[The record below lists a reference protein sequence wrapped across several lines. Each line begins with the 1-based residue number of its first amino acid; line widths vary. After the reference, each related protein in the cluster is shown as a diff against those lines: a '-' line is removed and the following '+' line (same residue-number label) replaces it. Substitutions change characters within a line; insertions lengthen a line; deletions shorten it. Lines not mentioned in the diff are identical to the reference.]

1 MSVLK
6 NQFEDT
12 VTVLRVVSQLERGC
26 IFAGELTDGRPIRVK
41 FAGNDTQLL
50 PGDTFHVRGMVDSCR
65 DKFGKTVVQINSKHM
80 HRVVK
85 VGVLLKPWLERMP
98 NIAGTRADRLIRA
111 FGHELQAVLSDISRA
126 DDVAKLIEP
135 TKPALA
141 AKITAQLYAA
151 VAIQAGADQ
160 IRSAEL
166 EFFTFLE
173 TLGLE
178 ESRIAGQL
186 WRFMAGFDAVGR
198 LKRNPYVPACLMDW
212 KPADRIGQR
221 LLRASNEGADLQTH
235 PARLVGA
242 LNSVWREI
250 LSEGDTA
257 ATEESVK
264 ALLEKR
270 GVDPEATLAAADKN
284 GFLRRLGGLIRAPG
298 AAWLEDQVVSALLAI
313 ESTQPTVAIPSGK
326 ALESLVYDAE
336 LETGLTLTNEQHA
349 AVMLLLTLPVSAL
362 QGGAG
367 VGKTTVMKVLATC
380 WERLGGDVVMGA
392 LAGKA
397 ALTLS
402 KGASTSTR
410 PRLAYTIARLI
421 GMIERQALQQNN
433 PAFKRPA
440 NDVDFTS
447 KTLLVVDEAGML
459 DTPSL
464 HKLLSLMPEGA
475 RLLFAGDE
483 GQLPPV
489 GIGKIFH
496 DMVAEGSRVAK
507 LTQVLRQA
515 ADSDIP
521 KVSALIR
528 EGKVPSLKAWD
539 GQEKGVFI
547 VPAAD
552 IESVQSRLRGHSELM
567 VIAARRA
574 TVEAINVSES
584 LESRS
589 KTTPTRRLGPLA
601 TVAVGDPVVATTNRY
616 QDGLFNG
623 LLGVVDSI
631 AGLEVAIKWDGER
644 EPRSL
649 PAVAEADIEL
659 AYGITCHR
667 AQGSSS
673 QVVVIVVES
682 SRLVTRE
689 WIYTAVTRARD
700 LVLLVGDVEDLNR
713 GIGYPMRRT
722 TGFSLPP
729 RFSMSEGHEGP
740 FAVNHYG

>member
-1 MSVLK
+1 MSLLK
-6 NQFEDT
+6 DQFDDT

-26 IFAGELTDGRPIRVK
+26 IFAGELSDGRPVRVK
-41 FAGNDTQLL
+41 FAGNDTQPL
-50 PGDTFHVRGMVDSCR
+50 PGDTFQVRGLMDSYR

-80 HRVVK
+80 DRVITE
-85 VGVLLKPWLERMP
+85 GFLLRPWLESLP
-98 NIAGTRADRLIRA
+98 NIGGTRADRLIHT
-111 FGHELQAVLSDISRA
+111 FGHDLKTVLSDVSRA
-126 DDVAKLIEP
+126 DEVAKLIEP
-135 TKPALA
+135 SKPALA

-151 VAIQAGADQ
+151 VATQAGADQ
-160 IRSAEL
+160 MKTAEL
-166 EFFTFLE
+166 EFLTFLE
-173 TLGLE
+173 KLGLK
-178 ESRIAGQL
+178 ESKVANQL
-186 WRFMAGFDAVGR
+186 WRFMAGFDAIDR
-198 LKRNPYVPACLMDW
+198 LQRNPYVPACLMDW
-212 KPADRIGQR
+212 NPADRVGQR
-221 LLRASNEGADLQTH
+221 LLRAASEGADLHTH
-235 PARLVGA
+235 PARLMGA

-257 ATEESVK
+257 STEDAVR

-270 GVDPEATLAAADKN
+270 GVDPEATLRLAEEN
-284 GFLRRLGGLIRAPG
+284 GSLRRIGALLRAPG

-313 ESTQPTVAIPSGK
+313 ESTPPTVPLPAGQ

-336 LETGLTLTNEQHA
+336 LETGLTLTDEQHA
-349 AVMLLLTLPVSAL
+349 AVVLLLTLPVAAL

-380 WERLGGDVVMGA
+380 CERLGGDVVMSA

-402 KGASTSTR
+402 KGASTSAR

-421 GMIERQALQQNN
+421 GMAQRQALQAEK

-440 NDVDFTS
+440 SDEDFTS

-489 GIGKIFH
+489 GIGKVFH

-521 KVSALIR
+521 KVSALVR
-528 EGKVPSLKAWD
+528 NGQVPSLEEWS
-539 GQEKGVFI
+539 GQAKGVFI
-547 VPAAD
+547 VSAAQL
-552 IESVQSRLRGHSELM
+552 ESIQRRLRGKAELM
-567 VIAARRA
+567 VIAARKA
-574 TVEAINVSES
+574 TVEAINESES
-584 LESRS
+584 LEARS
-589 KTTPTRRLGPLA
+589 KTTSTRRLGPLA
-601 TVAVGDPVVATTNRY
+601 TVAVGDPVVATVNRY

-631 AGLEVAIKWDGER
+631 AGPEVAIKWDGER

-649 PAVAEADIEL
+649 PQAAEADIEL

-673 QVVVIVVES
+673 QAVVIVVEE

-689 WIYTAVTRARD
+689 WIYTAITRSRE
-700 LVLLVGDVEDLNR
+700 LVILVGDVEALTK
-713 GIGYPMRRT
+713 GIERRTRRT
-722 TGFSLPP
+722 TGFRLPARSP
-729 RFSMSEGHEGP
+729 MGAAHVGRRP
-740 FAVNHYG
+740 